1 MDVVWRCTLW
11 YNRYVQGAFLM
22 KLNYDRKSKDPTYFI
37 QVGIRNGKKVT
48 TKNVERIGKHSEL
61 LKITDNPLEY
71 ARQKVKEYNDN
82 LKNSRVEYNITIH
95 FDDKVINRGNIV
107 SRSTCRNIGY
117 LYLKEIY
124 SSLKLSGF
132 FEKVCSDRR
141 IAFHP
146 DMINM
151 VLAFSRIL
159 DPGSKLHTL
168 KNLSHFYGD
177 FDFSHQDIL
186 RFMDILEENYDEYLS
201 HLFESSNKVIKRN
214 TSVCYFDCTNFY
226 FEKETE
232 DEDVYDE
239 ITGELIKGLLKYG
252 VSKEHRPN
260 PIVQMGLFMDAD
272 GIPLSMC
279 INPGSDN
286 ESLCA
291 VPAEK
296 KMLKMFENKDIIY
309 CADAGLGYNDA
320 RVFNDFGGRKFVVT
334 QSVKK
339 LSDVLKQAVFNDFDY
354 RFSQDGRPMSLEA
367 MKNFDRTL
375 MENRK
380 YYDGYIY
387 KSIMVDKP
395 VDLGLFEIRQS
406 KNGKTRK
413 VKSKGTLKQRI
424 IVTYSR
430 KMAEYQKTVRNRQ
443 IERAKK
449 ILTAMDPE
457 NFKKGPHDVTRFIK
471 SDKEKKNYSLDE
483 ARIEEE
489 AKYDGFYAVATNIFD
504 MKETEVLDIQSRRY
518 QIEDCFRILKTN
530 FSSRPVYH
538 HKENRIK
545 AHFLI
550 CYTALLIYRLLEVK
564 LDRNKTHFT
573 TGQIIETLQNMNVV
587 NCSDMYYQSCYT
599 GSDVLDSL
607 EQLFDLKL
615 NRKYYLPK
623 TLNKLK
629 KI

>member
-1 MDVVWRCTLW
+1 
-11 YNRYVQGAFLM
+11 M

-61 LKITDNPLEY
+61 LKITDDPLDY
-71 ARQKVKEYNDN
+71 AKQRVKEYNEN
-82 LKNSRVEYNITIH
+82 IKNSKVEYNITVN
-95 FDDKVINRGNIV
+95 FDDKVINQGNTV
-107 SRSTCRNIGY
+107 SKSTCKNTGY
-117 LYLKEIY
+117 FYLKELY
-124 SSLKLSGF
+124 SSLGISDF
-132 FEKVCSDRR
+132 FDKVCSGRK
-141 IAFHP
+141 IAFNP
-146 DMINM
+146 NMINM
-151 VLAFSRIL
+151 VLTFSRIL
-159 DPGSKLHTL
+159 DPGSKMHTL
-168 KNLSHFYGD
+168 KNLTGFYGD

-214 TSVCYFDCTNFY
+214 TNVCYFDCTNFY
-226 FEKETE
+226 FEKESE

-309 CADAGLGYNDA
+309 CSDAGLGYNDT
-320 RVFNDFGGRKFVVT
+320 RLFNDFGGRKFVVT
-334 QSVKK
+334 QSIKK
-339 LSDVLKQAVFNDFDY
+339 LNSILKQAVFNDYDY
-354 RFSQDGRPMSLEA
+354 RFSQDGKPASLET
-367 MKNFDRTL
+367 MKTFDRTL
-375 MENRK
+375 KENRK

-387 KSIMVDKP
+387 KSIPVDKL
-395 VDLGLFEIRQS
+395 VDLGLFEVKQY
-406 KNGKTRK
+406 KNGKTKK
-413 VKSKGTLKQRI
+413 VKSKGNLKQRI

-449 ILTAMDPE
+449 ILANMDPD
-457 NFKKGPHDVTRFIK
+457 NFKKGPNDVTRFIK
-471 SDKEKKNYSLDE
+471 SDKEKKNYYLDE

-518 QIEDCFRILKTN
+518 KIEDCFRVLKTN

-538 HKENRIK
+538 RKKNRIK

-573 TGQIIETLQNMNVV
+573 TEQIIETLQNMNVV
-587 NCSDMYYQSCYT
+587 NCSDMYYQACYT

-615 NRKYYLPK
+615 NRKYYQPK
-623 TLNKLK
+623 TLNKFK

>member
-1 MDVVWRCTLW
+1 
-11 YNRYVQGAFLM
+11 M

-61 LKITDNPLEY
+61 LKITDDPLEY
-71 ARQKVKEYNDN
+71 AKQRVKEYNEN
-82 LKNSRVEYNITIH
+82 IKNSKVEYNITVN
-95 FDDKVINRGNIV
+95 FDDKVINQGNTV
-107 SRSTCRNIGY
+107 SKSTCKNTGY
-117 LYLKEIY
+117 FYLKELY
-124 SSLKLSGF
+124 SSLGISDF
-132 FEKVCSDRR
+132 FDKVCSGRK
-141 IAFHP
+141 IAFNP
-146 DMINM
+146 NMINM
-151 VLAFSRIL
+151 VLTFSRIL
-159 DPGSKLHTL
+159 DPGSKMHTL
-168 KNLSHFYGD
+168 NNLTGFYGD

-214 TSVCYFDCTNFY
+214 TNVCYFDCTNFY
-226 FEKETE
+226 FEKESE

-279 INPGSDN
+279 INPGNDN

-309 CADAGLGYNDA
+309 CSDAGLGYNDT
-320 RVFNDFGGRKFVVT
+320 RLFNDFGGRKFVVT
-334 QSVKK
+334 QSIKK
-339 LSDVLKQAVFNDFDY
+339 LNSILKQAVFNDYDY
-354 RFSQDGRPMSLEA
+354 RFSQDGKPASLET
-367 MKNFDRTL
+367 MKTFDRTL
-375 MENRK
+375 KENRN

-387 KSIMVDKP
+387 KSIPVDKL
-395 VDLGLFEIRQS
+395 VDLGLFEVKQY
-406 KNGKTRK
+406 KNGKTKK
-413 VKSKGTLKQRI
+413 VKSKGNLKQRI

-449 ILTAMDPE
+449 ILANMDPD
-457 NFKKGPHDVTRFIK
+457 NFKKGPNDVTRFIK
-471 SDKEKKNYSLDE
+471 SDKEKKNYYLDE

-489 AKYDGFYAVATNIFD
+489 AKYDGFYVVATNIFD

-518 QIEDCFRILKTN
+518 KIEDCFRVLKTN
-530 FSSRPVYH
+530 FSSRHVYH

-573 TGQIIETLQNMNVV
+573 TEQIIETLQNMNVV
-587 NCSDMYYQSCYT
+587 NCSDMYYQACYT

-615 NRKYYLPK
+615 NRKYYQPK
-623 TLNKLK
+623 TLNKFK

>member
-1 MDVVWRCTLW
+1 
-11 YNRYVQGAFLM
+11 M

-61 LKITDNPLEY
+61 LKITDDPLEY
-71 ARQKVKEYNDN
+71 AKQRVKEYNEN
-82 LKNSRVEYNITIH
+82 IKNSKVEYNITVN
-95 FDDKVINRGNIV
+95 FDDKVINQGNTV
-107 SRSTCRNIGY
+107 SKSTCKNTGY
-117 LYLKEIY
+117 FYLKELY
-124 SSLKLSGF
+124 SSLGISDF
-132 FEKVCSDRR
+132 FDKVCSGRK
-141 IAFHP
+141 IAFNP
-146 DMINM
+146 NMINM
-151 VLAFSRIL
+151 VLTFSRIL
-159 DPGSKLHTL
+159 DPGSKMHTL
-168 KNLSHFYGD
+168 KNLTGFYGD

-214 TSVCYFDCTNFY
+214 TNVCYFDCTNFY
-226 FEKETE
+226 FEKESE

-309 CADAGLGYNDA
+309 CSDAGLGYNDT
-320 RVFNDFGGRKFVVT
+320 RLFNDFGGRKFVVT
-334 QSVKK
+334 QSIKK
-339 LSDVLKQAVFNDFDY
+339 LNSILKQAVFNDYDY
-354 RFSQDGRPMSLEA
+354 RFSQDGKPASLET
-367 MKNFDRTL
+367 MKTFDRTL
-375 MENRK
+375 KENRK

-387 KSIMVDKP
+387 KSIPVDKL
-395 VDLGLFEIRQS
+395 VDLGLFEVKQY
-406 KNGKTRK
+406 KNGKTKK
-413 VKSKGTLKQRI
+413 VKSKGNLKQRI

-430 KMAEYQKTVRNRQ
+430 KMAEYQKIVRNRQ

-449 ILTAMDPE
+449 ILANMDPD
-457 NFKKGPHDVTRFIK
+457 NFKKGPNDVTRFIK
-471 SDKEKKNYSLDE
+471 SDKEKKNYYLDE

-518 QIEDCFRILKTN
+518 KIEDCFRVLKTN

-573 TGQIIETLQNMNVV
+573 TEQIIETLQNMNVV
-587 NCSDMYYQSCYT
+587 NCSDMYYQACYT

-615 NRKYYLPK
+615 NRKYYQPK
-623 TLNKLK
+623 TLNKFK

>member
-11 YNRYVQGAFLM
+11 YNDYVQGVLLM

-61 LKITDNPLEY
+61 LKITDDPLKY

-124 SSLKLSGF
+124 SSLNLSGF

-168 KNLSHFYGD
+168 KNLSRFYGD

-226 FEKETE
+226 FEKENE

-320 RVFNDFGGRKFVVT
+320 RIFNDFGGRKFVVT

-367 MKNFDRTL
+367 MKSFDRTL
-375 MENRK
+375 TENRK

-457 NFKKGPHDVTRFIK
+457 SFKKGPHDVTRFIK

-483 ARIEEE
+483 ARIEAE
-489 AKYDGFYAVATNIFD
+489 AQYDGFYAVATNIFD

>member
-1 MDVVWRCTLW
+1 
-11 YNRYVQGAFLM
+11 M

-61 LKITDNPLEY
+61 LKITDDPLEY
-71 ARQKVKEYNDN
+71 AKQRVKEYNEN
-82 LKNSRVEYNITIH
+82 IKNSKVEYNITVN
-95 FDDKVINRGNIV
+95 FDDKVINQGNTV
-107 SRSTCRNIGY
+107 SKSTCKNTGY
-117 LYLKEIY
+117 FYLKELY
-124 SSLKLSGF
+124 SSLGISDF
-132 FEKVCSDRR
+132 FDKVCSGRK
-141 IAFHP
+141 IAFNP
-146 DMINM
+146 NMINM
-151 VLAFSRIL
+151 VLTFSRIL
-159 DPGSKLHTL
+159 DPGSKMHTL
-168 KNLSHFYGD
+168 NNLIGFYGD

-214 TSVCYFDCTNFY
+214 TNVCYFDCTNFY
-226 FEKETE
+226 FEKESE

-309 CADAGLGYNDA
+309 CSDAGLGYNDT
-320 RVFNDFGGRKFVVT
+320 RLFNDFGGRKFVVT
-334 QSVKK
+334 QSIKK
-339 LSDVLKQAVFNDFDY
+339 LNSILKQAVFNDYDY
-354 RFSQDGRPMSLEA
+354 RFSQDGKPASLET
-367 MKNFDRTL
+367 MKTFDRTL
-375 MENRK
+375 KENRN
-380 YYDGYIY
+380 YYGGYIY
-387 KSIMVDKP
+387 KSIPVDKL
-395 VDLGLFEIRQS
+395 VDLGLFEVKQY
-406 KNGKTRK
+406 KNGKAK
-413 VKSKGTLKQRI
+413 KIKSKGNLKQRI

-449 ILTAMDPE
+449 ILANMDPD
-457 NFKKGPHDVTRFIK
+457 NFKKGPNDVTRFIK
-471 SDKEKKNYSLDE
+471 SDKEKKNYYLDE

-518 QIEDCFRILKTN
+518 KIEDCFRVLKTN

-538 HKENRIK
+538 RKESRIK

-564 LDRNKTHFT
+564 LDRNNTHFT
-573 TGQIIETLQNMNVV
+573 TEQIIETLQNMNVV
-587 NCSDMYYQSCYT
+587 NCSDMYYQACYT

-615 NRKYYLPK
+615 NRKYYQPK
-623 TLNKLK
+623 TLNKFK